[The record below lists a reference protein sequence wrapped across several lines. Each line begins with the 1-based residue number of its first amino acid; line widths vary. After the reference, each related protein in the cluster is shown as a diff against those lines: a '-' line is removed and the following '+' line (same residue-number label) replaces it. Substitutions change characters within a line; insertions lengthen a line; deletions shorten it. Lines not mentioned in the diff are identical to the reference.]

1 MTTKES
7 EPKNILEY
15 FLFQK
20 LEMLTQVAVS
30 LQDENMEGITFCL
43 QFTEESRHLDKMQ
56 VLKAKTQEKQSN
68 SISFH
73 LTWY

>member
-1 MTTKES
+1 MATKES

-20 LEMLTQVAVS
+20 LEMLTQVAAS
-30 LQDENMEGITFCL
+30 LQDENMEGSIFCL
-43 QFTEESRHLDKMQ
+43 QFTEESWHLDKMQ

-68 SISFH
+68 SISFY